1 MVSIVG
7 LFFSTSVLRGG
18 SMRTVGYYLLRTVSI
33 VGLYG
38 VYRGFLTYKNT
49 PVSIDENSMHN
60 KKKTGPWPSSPLC
73 PLSLWPQPLPPCLC
87 LLCYQDVSGYNPV
100 YSSFVLP
107 SLLRFSWT
115 LSTSVC
121 CSVALF
127 SFFPLVYSVY
137 VMSSTLFG
145 SVPSCT
151 AVSCVCFLILS
162 LFFCCYWVCTHTVSH
177 FLWGFLCTFHS
188 KCP

>member
-60 KKKTGPWPSSPLC
+60 KKKLGHDHHL
-73 PLSLWPQPLPPCLC
+73 LSVLFL
-87 LLCYQDVSGYNPV
+87 SGHNP
-100 YSSFVLP
+100 YRPAF
-107 SLLRFSWT
+107 
-115 LSTSVC
+115 
-121 CSVALF
+121 A
-127 SFFPLVYSVY
+127 
-137 VMSSTLFG
+137 
-145 SVPSCT
+145 
-151 AVSCVCFLILS
+151 SCV
-162 LFFCCYWVCTHTVSH
+162 TRM
-177 FLWGFLCTFHS
+177 
-188 KCP
+188 